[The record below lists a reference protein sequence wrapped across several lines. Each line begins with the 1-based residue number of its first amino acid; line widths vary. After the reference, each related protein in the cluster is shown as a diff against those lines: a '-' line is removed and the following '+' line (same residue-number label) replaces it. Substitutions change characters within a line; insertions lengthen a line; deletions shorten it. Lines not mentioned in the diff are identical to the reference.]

1 MRPRKSVTMQIWVET
16 PRATSPRGGIEQHWA
31 IAQVK
36 SKIKAQMD
44 ISHQKQLSF
53 SCKHLKDSQ
62 TLADYNI
69 QHG

>member
-1 MRPRKSVTMQIWVET
+1 MTMQIWVET
-16 PRATSPRGGIEQHWA
+16 PCCPSITLEVESSDT

-44 ISHQKQLSF
+44 KCHQKQLSF